1 MTCSHTGA
9 GVKLEI
15 KKPRESF
22 PVTGPQSTNSMQL
35 AKDGINVVLVQ
46 PSTSAPMEHV
56 FQMTLLTKSV
66 STLLPCV
73 LTVNSTLTNA
83 L

>member
-9 GVKLEI
+9 GVKSEI

-35 AKDGINVVLVQ
+35 AKDGINVVLV
-46 PSTSAPMEHV
+46 PLSISAPMIHV
-56 FQMTLLTKSV
+56 IQIISVMKSV
-66 STLLPCV
+66 STLLLTV

>member
-1 MTCSHTGA
+1 MKWSPTGA
-9 GVKLEI
+9 GVKSEI

-22 PVTGPQSTNSMQL
+22 PVTVPQLTNSMQL
-35 AKDGINVVLVQ
+35 AKDGINVVLV
-46 PSTSAPMEHV
+46 PLSISAPMIHV
-56 FQMTLLTKSV
+56 IQMKSV
-66 STLLPCV
+66 STLLLTV